1 MEEEVIKAS
10 LDRFEEDYAVVY
22 SNDDNRRRF
31 DLPRQMVTNAKPG
44 MHLWFHIKGDSV
56 TALEIH
62 NQEIDD
68 AKERISR
75 KYERLRKGLHMKKW

>member
-1 MEEEVIKAS
+1 MEEEVIKAN

-31 DLPRQMVTNAKPG
+31 DLPRGMVLEAKPG
-44 MHLWFHIKGDSV
+44 THLWLNIKGDSV
-56 TALEIH
+56 AAVEIH
-62 NQEIDD
+62 NQETED

-75 KYERLRKGLHMKKW
+75 KYERLRKGLHLK

>member
-1 MEEEVIKAS
+1 MEEEVIKAN

-31 DLPRQMVTNAKPG
+31 DLPRGMVLEAKPG
-44 MHLWFHIKGDSV
+44 THLWLYIKGDSV
-56 TALEIH
+56 TAVEIH
-62 NQEIDD
+62 NQETED

-75 KYERLRKGLHMKKW
+75 KYERLRKGLHLK

>member
-31 DLPRQMVTNAKPG
+31 DLPRQMVTDAKPG
-44 MHLWFHIKGDSV
+44 MHLWLHIKGDSV
-56 TALEIH
+56 TAVEIH
-62 NQEIDD
+62 NQETED

-75 KYERLRKGLHMKKW
+75 KYERLRKGLRLK